1 MALAIIK
8 FEQGYKQDKEGIF
21 LVGIEA
27 LVLALFTLFMTVLI
41 SIEEQIFKNIIENSA
56 LFIIV
61 YYLLKSFVII
71 RKIKKEHKK
80 KISDVRDII
89 KKGDN

>member
-1 MALAIIK
+1 M
-8 FEQGYKQDKEGIF
+8 
-21 LVGIEA
+21 GIEA
-27 LVLALFTLFMTVLI
+27 LILALFTLFCTCFI
-41 SIEEQIFKNIIENSA
+41 SIEENAFKNIISG
-56 LFIIV
+56 FSIFVMV
-61 YYLLKSFVII
+61 YYLLKSFVMI